1 MTSFEK
7 RENNRE
13 NWVGETKTGH
23 MKHKKKVGGVTPRG
37 KDSKWKIGLSCRPKQ
52 QYHFKHAELFVNIEE
67 CQFVRILSCIV
78 PRIFS

>member
-23 MKHKKKVGGVTPRG
+23 MNHKTKKVGGATPMS
-37 KDSKWKIGLSCRPKQ
+37 KDSKWKIDLIVYGLPGTPSTPWGF
-52 QYHFKHAELFVNIEE
+52 YAAMFL
-67 CQFVRILSCIV
+67 
-78 PRIFS
+78 